1 MSKIKVTKHILV
13 ILVTLVVL
21 IGCSSYTEE
30 QVVFSEQLIYG
41 DDQIIDLV
49 QIDYKLED
57 SKQWTDSS
65 ILNQLIEKLE
75 GIELRQLTTED
86 ENELF
91 TQVDILYTV
100 HLIAQ
105 QSPSHGKDA
114 QGGVAFIFSTGE
126 MVFSDI
132 KTMGNGRTVSYINVN
147 KENSRIE
154 ALRSYIEGL

>member
-1 MSKIKVTKHILV
+1 MKVTKHILV

-41 DDQIIDLV
+41 DEQIIDLV
-49 QIDYKLED
+49 QIDYKLEN

-65 ILNQLIEKLE
+65 IINQLIEKLE

-91 TQVDILYTV
+91 TQVEILYTI
-100 HLIAQ
+100 HLISQ
-105 QSPSHGKDA
+105 QSPSNGIDA
-114 QGGVAFIFSTGE
+114 QGGVAFILSTGE
-126 MVFSDI
+126 IVFSDI

-154 ALRSYIEGL
+154 ALTSYIEGL

>member
-1 MSKIKVTKHILV
+1 MKVTKHILV

-41 DDQIIDLV
+41 NAHIIDLT

-91 TQVDILYTV
+91 TQVEILYTI
-100 HLIAQ
+100 HLISQ
-105 QSPSHGKDA
+105 QSPSNGIDA
-114 QGGVAFIFSTGE
+114 QGGVAFILSSGE

-147 KENSRIE
+147 KDNSRIE
-154 ALRSYIEGL
+154 ALTSYIEGL